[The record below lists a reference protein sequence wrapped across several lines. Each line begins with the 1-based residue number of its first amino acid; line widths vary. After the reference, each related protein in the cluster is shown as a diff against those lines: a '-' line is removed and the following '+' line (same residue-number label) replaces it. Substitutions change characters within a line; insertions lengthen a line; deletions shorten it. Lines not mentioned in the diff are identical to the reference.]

1 MGRQQRKSQEVVQAT
16 EARGGKIAD
25 KGRTFAITLMFSAIF
40 VLCVAILSAVVWQTW
55 SKVPGT
61 VITSGPTLVICAF
74 AVGLLLLWFDILH
87 RGKSVRSDILFLLF
101 VGLSLRMLSVVAI
114 PNKQVSDFKVYHEL
128 AIALN
133 DGDGFAYTGPVGR
146 SEDLPLYLNRKPTDP
161 YRTTAFRPPGTPM
174 LLALAY
180 SVGGQRPIVGKI
192 LNALLGTLGGLCLF
206 WMVLP
211 SNRRVAFW
219 SAFMWLVLPSSVMGT
234 NLLGTEVPFASL
246 MLVSAFL
253 LTRAGGLKTKTAL
266 VLVLLSGAVAGF
278 CCLIRPATHLVL
290 CGVLGILIC
299 IPGVKKIALGILL
312 FLVGASVPL
321 MGWGIRNYYT
331 LGTFHCASTN
341 VGISL
346 ANKSVDLSPSKE
358 DLPDRLAIKARME
371 ESQDE
376 FEVNRLGKRLAMKR
390 FLGLKDENLIRTF
403 RDVFV
408 KNHFSTWDQDIT
420 ILHWCSLSSHR
431 PVRRADIPDPI
442 SPSLYTILY
451 RLTQGAY
458 LVVLILAVF
467 GAAQPARLGVT
478 RNAGLLALF
487 AFLLSTSFLFLIFAG
502 DARFHFPLA
511 PILCILAA
519 NAIECLWRWR
529 ETRRTK
535 NAHLPKLVR

>member
-1 MGRQQRKSQEVVQAT
+1 MGPRQRKSREVVQAT
-16 EARGGKIAD
+16 EARGGKIKD

-55 SKVPGT
+55 SKLEGS
-61 VITSGPTLVICAF
+61 VITSGPSLVIYAF
-74 AVGLLLLWFDILH
+74 LVGLLLLWFDILP
-87 RGKSVRSDILFLLF
+87 RAKSVRSETLFLVF

-321 MGWGIRNYYT
+321 MGWGIRNYCS
-331 LGTFHCASTN
+331 LGTFHCQPTN
-341 VGISL
+341 VGQEL
-346 ANKSVDLSPSKE
+346 VRRSVDLSPSKE

-390 FLGLKDENLIRTF
+390 ILGMKDEDLIRTF
-403 RDVFV
+403 RDVLFN
-408 KNHFSTWDQDIT
+408 NHVRVWERDLV
-420 ILHWCSLSSHR
+420 ILHWCSLSSHYTIAR
-431 PVRRADIPDPI
+431 DDSANPIP
-442 SPSLYTILY
+442 PSLRGILH

-458 LVVLILAVF
+458 LVLLILAVF

-487 AFLLSTSFLFLIFAG
+487 AFLLSTSFLFLIFWG
-502 DARFHFPLA
+502 NARFHFILV

-519 NAIECLWRWR
+519 NAIGLLRRWK
-529 ETRRTK
+529 TK
-535 NAHLPKLVR
+535 RAQNSIRSSN